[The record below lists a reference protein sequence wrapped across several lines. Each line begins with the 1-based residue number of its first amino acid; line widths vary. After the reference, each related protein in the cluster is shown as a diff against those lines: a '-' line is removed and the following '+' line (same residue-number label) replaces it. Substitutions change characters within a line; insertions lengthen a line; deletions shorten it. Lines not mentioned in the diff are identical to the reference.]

1 VSSETSLSDQALEEV
16 LRIERVLQNWCL
28 RRHDWVRRNMLDKN
42 TEAQPNVL
50 LGEANLRR
58 ERGKNQD
65 WNGKVRE
72 TMMRKFLEGI
82 VEAD

>member
-1 VSSETSLSDQALEEV
+1 
-16 LRIERVLQNWCL
+16 
-28 RRHDWVRRNMLDKN
+28 MLDKN
-42 TEAQPNVL
+42 TETQPNFL
-50 LGEANLRR
+50 LCEANLRR
-58 ERGKNQD
+58 ERKKNQV

>member
-1 VSSETSLSDQALEEV
+1 
-16 LRIERVLQNWCL
+16 
-28 RRHDWVRRNMLDKN
+28 MLDKN
-42 TEAQPNVL
+42 AEAQPNVL
-50 LGEANLRR
+50 LYEANLRR
-58 ERGKNQD
+58 ERRKNQD

>member
-1 VSSETSLSDQALEEV
+1 
-16 LRIERVLQNWCL
+16 
-28 RRHDWVRRNMLDKN
+28 MLDKN

-50 LGEANLRR
+50 LCEANLRR
-58 ERGKNQD
+58 ERGKNRD

>member
-1 VSSETSLSDQALEEV
+1 
-16 LRIERVLQNWCL
+16 
-28 RRHDWVRRNMLDKN
+28 MLDKN
-42 TEAQPNVL
+42 TETQPNVL
-50 LGEANLRR
+50 LCEANLRR
-58 ERGKNQD
+58 EREKNQV

>member
-1 VSSETSLSDQALEEV
+1 
-16 LRIERVLQNWCL
+16 
-28 RRHDWVRRNMLDKN
+28 MLDKN
-42 TEAQPNVL
+42 TEAQPKVL
-50 LGEANLRR
+50 LCEANLRR
-58 ERGKNQD
+58 ERGENQD

>member
-1 VSSETSLSDQALEEV
+1 
-16 LRIERVLQNWCL
+16 
-28 RRHDWVRRNMLDKN
+28 MLDKN
-42 TEAQPNVL
+42 TEDQPNVL

-58 ERGKNQD
+58 EREKNQV